1 MTERELIEG
10 CIANDRRCQEML
22 YRKYFPAMLRM
33 CMRYANDREEVLSI
47 INDGF
52 LRAYK
57 KMHTFDFKGSF
68 EGWLRRL
75 VFHSLSDH
83 FRRKN
88 NGMHFFKLEDWDRPG
103 RSDAL
108 MHLFF
113 EDLMQLVEALPPAPQ
128 QVFRLYAIEGLSHR
142 EIAERLG
149 ISEGTSKWH
158 LSQARK
164 ILQRSLRKLET
175 KVNAE

>member
-1 MTERELIEG
+1 MDERALIEG
-10 CIANDRRCQEML
+10 CVSNDRRCQEAL
-22 YRKYFPAMLRM
+22 YRQYFPAMLRM
-33 CMRYANDREEVLSI
+33 CLRYTSDREEALTI
-47 INDGF
+47 INDAF

-57 KMHTFDFKGSF
+57 KMHTFGFKGSF

-83 FRRKN
+83 FRRKTD
-88 NGMHFFKLEDWDRPG
+88 GVRFFRLEDWDQPR

-108 MHLFF
+108 ARLFL
-113 EDLMQLVEALPPAPQ
+113 EDLLQLIEEVPPASQ

-158 LSQARK
+158 LAQARK
-164 ILQRSLRKLET
+164 LLQRFLQESERK
-175 KVNAE
+175 KNAG